1 MTSPSHEMPANA
13 PLLEGVAPYG
23 DDIELFSDL
32 YRMLDERLAI
42 MVEELPARHRPE
54 EIAFRGLVTTD
65 AEARRLLDEP
75 PDLPKSGQG
84 EGLWQRVEPRVLASR
99 QQGVALA
106 LQVVRERF
114 LLSNFETECLVACV
128 APEMD
133 AKYQKLYGYLND
145 DASQRYPSVDLLLR
159 LLAPGE
165 SSLPCRHPLMPS
177 SVLLRSGLLA
187 WTDENASGPL
197 LGRCLK
203 ADPALVQFLFRDR
216 KLDPEL
222 DSVWL
227 ERDFPAESEGLWNQN
242 REAAGAVES
251 NLAAYFAQESAHRE
265 RLVISLTGR
274 AGSGRRYAVETSC
287 ARLGL
292 GVLALDCS
300 RLMKHPRLEPL
311 LTRAFCYSLLHAAPL
326 LLGNFDA
333 VLQNPDR
340 GHEFQGILSR
350 LIEERG
356 WVLFVLRDQGDSGAN
371 WFPRYRHVNVHFP
384 DPTMESRK
392 TLWIL
397 ILTGHTSLHGA
408 DVEEIAGA
416 LAAKFRLTPGQIA
429 IAFRKAA
436 HVVGAA
442 ASAEE
447 WRKLLHVN
455 SSQISTP
462 RLGSLAHK
470 IKPLYRAAQLILPP
484 ARMERVRDVIRH
496 VQQKRTVME
505 QWGFD
510 DLMSRGKGL
519 TVLFSGAP
527 GTGKTM
533 AAEVI
538 ANELDMDLYRIDL
551 AGVVSKY
558 IGETEKNLSRI
569 FQEAEHSDAILFFD
583 EADALFGKRSEVKD
597 AHDRYANIEINYLL
611 QQIENFEGVAI
622 LATNMRQHLDEA
634 FLRRMQVVVEFPIP
648 SYEDR
653 LRIWRQCVPPE
664 APLSD
669 DVDFPFL
676 ARQFELAGGY
686 IANITLWSALLASEE
701 TAPIGMRHF
710 VVATRR
716 EFEKIGRRCMKEEFG
731 KYVRLL
737 EHEPGARALSATAN

>member
-1 MTSPSHEMPANA
+1 MTSPSHEMPANTQA
-13 PLLEGVAPYG
+13 DGVAPYNS
-23 DDIELFSDL
+23 DMELFSDL

-42 MVEELPARHRPE
+42 LVEELPSRHRPE

-65 AEARRLLDEP
+65 AEARSLLEEP
-75 PDLPKSGQG
+75 VDLGKFPDGD
-84 EGLWQRVEPRVLASR
+84 GLWQRVESRVLASQR
-99 QQGVALA
+99 QGIALA
-106 LQVVRERF
+106 LAVVRERF
-114 LLSNFETECLVACV
+114 VLTSFETECLVACV

-145 DASQRYPSVDLLLR
+145 DASQRYPSADLLLR
-159 LLAPGE
+159 LLAPRE
-165 SSLPCRHPLMPS
+165 NLLPYRNPLMPS
-177 SVLLRSGLLA
+177 SVLLRSGLLVWA
-187 WTDENASGPL
+187 DENASGPL

-203 ADPALVQFLFRDR
+203 ADPALVQFLLRDR

-227 ERDFPAESEGLWNQN
+227 ERDFPAEAESLWSLNS
-242 REAAGAVES
+242 EAAAGVETH
-251 NLAAYFAQESAHRE
+251 LTAYFAQEGGKRE
-265 RLVISLTGR
+265 RLVVSLTGR
-274 AGSGRRYAVETSC
+274 PGSGRRYAVEASC

-300 RLMKHPRLEPL
+300 RLIKQPRLEQL
-311 LTRAFCYSLLHAAPL
+311 LTRAFCYSLMHAAPL

-333 VLQNPDR
+333 VLQNPER
-340 GHEFQGILSR
+340 GHEFRALLGR
-350 LIEERG
+350 LLEERG
-356 WVLFVLRDQGDSGAN
+356 WVLFVLRDDGDAGVN
-371 WFPRYRHVNVHFP
+371 WFPRYRHVHVHFP
-384 DPTMESRK
+384 ELTIDSRLA
-392 TLWIL
+392 LWSVM
-397 ILTGHTSLHGA
+397 LTEHTRLGA
-408 DVEEIAGA
+408 ADIDEIAAA
-416 LAAKFRLTPGQIA
+416 LSTKFRLTPGQIA
-429 IAFRKAA
+429 IAFRRAK
-436 HVVGAA
+436 HVVGPEALA
-442 ASAEE
+442 LE
-447 WRKLLHVN
+447 WRKHLHGG
-455 SSQISTP
+455 SSQVSTP
-462 RLGSLAHK
+462 RLASLAHK
-470 IKPLYRAAQLILPP
+470 IKPVYRATQLILP
-484 ARMERVRDVIRH
+484 AAKMERVRDVIRH
-496 VQQKRTVME
+496 VQQRRTVME
-505 QWGFD
+505 QWGFAE
-510 DLMSRGKGL
+510 LMSRGKGL

-538 ANELDMDLYRIDL
+538 ANELDMELYRIDL

-669 DVDFPFL
+669 DVDFHFL

-686 IANITLWSALLASEE
+686 IANIAFWSALLASEE
-701 TAPIGMRHF
+701 AASISMRHF

-737 EHEPGARALSATAN
+737 DHESSARALSATAN